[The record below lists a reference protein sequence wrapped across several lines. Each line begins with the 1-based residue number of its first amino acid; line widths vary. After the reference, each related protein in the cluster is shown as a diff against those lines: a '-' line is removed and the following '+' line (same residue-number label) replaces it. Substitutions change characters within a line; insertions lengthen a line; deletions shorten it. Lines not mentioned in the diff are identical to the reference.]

1 MPLTSDVMGRGFGK
15 VFSVHTTKVLQVFND
30 KGDEGGF
37 DLGFGLGIEHEFAY
51 QLREQS
57 LPLQEI
63 SLTSLLGDG
72 GVALSSPYHGP

>member
-37 DLGFGLGIEHEFAY
+37 DLGFGLGIEHDFAPG
-51 QLREQS
+51 LRVK
-57 LPLQEI
+57 
-63 SLTSLLGDG
+63 TG
-72 GVALSSPYHGP
+72 GIEVKIDPRFVSIF